1 MTVILQDVSLNGKQQ
16 ETVLLPFEEVVKGG
30 RLTLKLDSFPT

>member
-1 MTVILQDVSLNGKQQ
+1 MTVICKMQ

-30 RLTLKLDSFPT
+30 RLTLKLDSFPNKRLTH